1 MFSLEGLGRWL
12 ILLGLGIAA
21 LGVLFWLF
29 SKVPF
34 FNQLGHLPG
43 DIHFRTADGRLS
55 CWIPIVSSILLSI
68 ILTILLNILVRLFN
82 R

>member
-12 ILLGLGIAA
+12 ILLGVSIAM
-21 LGVLFWLF
+21 LGVLFWLL
-29 SKVPF
+29 SRVPF
-34 FNQLGHLPG
+34 FNQLGSLPG
-43 DIHFRTADGRLS
+43 DIHFRSADGRFS

-68 ILTILLNILVRLFN
+68 ILTILLNIVVRLFN